1 MAQAV
6 RDFGAPR
13 VGGEGARLTT
23 PMLAAAVVAGI
34 LAVISWSI
42 VQQSDEIRQ
51 STAEAHVQNIVGP
64 PCPPVAT
71 LTRPYRPVNVFDF
84 DGVAFGRRFGASE
97 CSAVA
102 RKSLLGNGYQL
113 VCQFSSPAVL
123 SVKTGRGLFYFEPG
137 VGQAAT
143 LFVADGT
150 PRCVLASPYF
160 ASWWK

>member
-1 MAQAV
+1 
-6 RDFGAPR
+6 

-23 PMLAAAVVAGI
+23 PVVVAAVVAGA
-34 LAVISWSI
+34 LGVIAWSV
-42 VQQSDEIRQ
+42 VQQSDEIRR
-51 STAEAHVQNIVGP
+51 STAEAHVQDIVGP
-64 PCPPVAT
+64 PCPPVAA

-84 DGVAFGRRFGASE
+84 DGVSFGRRFGASE

-102 RKSLLGNGYQL
+102 AKSLLGNGYQL
-113 VCQFSSPAVL
+113 VCQFSSPAVV
-123 SVKTGRGLFYFEPG
+123 SVKTSRGLFYFQPG

-143 LFVADGT
+143 LFVLDGT